1 MANKGYGSS
10 VRPRGKWLFA
20 KRGHFFS
27 PAHAGAYA
35 YNPHLKM
42 LCNDVSFLTEKSK
55 AGDTV
60 IYVGGSVGAY
70 VLLLANM
77 FPTVKFVMYDHN
89 LSNSVKKAKDNGFMP
104 KNLSHL
110 SEVFS
115 EQVAAKMLLQGSAS
129 SENLLLMS
137 DLRNITRNAWGQE
150 GHVAVTDD
158 NVIND
163 LHLQVLFLPSETFT
177 E

>member
-1 MANKGYGSS
+1 MTQKSA
-10 VRPRGKWLFA
+10 
-20 KRGHFFS
+20 
-27 PAHAGAYA
+27 AGAYA

-42 LCNDVSFLTEKSK
+42 LCNDVAFLTEKAK

-60 IYVGGSVGAY
+60 FYVGGSVGAY

-89 LSNSVKKAKDNGFMP
+89 LSNSVKKAKERGFMP
-104 KNLSHL
+104 PNLNHL
-110 SEVFS
+110 AEVFS
-115 EQVAAKMLLQGSAS
+115 EQVAAKVLLEGSVRS
-129 SENLLLMS
+129 DQLLLMS

-158 NVIND
+158 NVVND
-163 LHLQVLFLPSETFT
+163 LHLQVYYRLCRLEFVVVAM
-177 E
+177 